1 MPPLVQLEQAESDNK
16 KLGTQANESAT
27 ELSRLNAAL
36 QEKQQQV
43 ESLEEKHQHN
53 REALQHYRDS
63 VKEQREQDIRQH
75 EQQIQGLQVEIRNLN
90 QTLSIKQTDITQLN
104 KDC

>member
-1 MPPLVQLEQAESDNK
+1 MNATLGEKEQLI
-16 KLGTQANESAT
+16 
-27 ELSRLNAAL
+27 
-36 QEKQQQV
+36 

-75 EQQIQGLQVEIRNLN
+75 ERQVQGLQVEIRNLN

-104 KDC
+104 KNNARLVTELS